1 MTPEERQL
9 IDDLYLRMR
18 EASTDDRDREAEA
31 HINQQVRQF
40 PLAPYLLTQT
50 VLVLEQ
56 NAEEQANYI
65 QDLEA
70 RIQELEQA
78 QRGGP
83 GTSSGGGG
91 GFLGRGRSVGTPP
104 ASGRRDDQGYD
115 ARYEEPQG
123 RPQSGSGIPQI
134 GSRAGEYGAPYGQGG
149 GRPPMGSPIPP
160 QAPPGAGIPPQ
171 QPPAQAA
178 SGGGGFLK
186 TALATA
192 AAVAGGVLVMDAL
205 KGMMGGS
212 GANAKQGELN
222 DSNND
227 PADYQSSSSSSPVF
241 NDDNNDP
248 GGDL

>member
-9 IDDLYLRMR
+9 IDDLFMRMR
-18 EASTDDRDREAEA
+18 EASVEDRDREAEA
-31 HINQQVRQF
+31 HINQQVRNN
-40 PLAPYLLTQT
+40 PLAAYLLTQT

-56 NAEEQANYI
+56 NAEEQAQYI
-65 QDLEA
+65 QELEA
-70 RIQELEQA
+70 RIQELEQN
-78 QRGGP
+78 QRGGQG
-83 GTSSGGGG
+83 GTGGGG
-91 GFLGRGRSVGTPP
+91 GFLGRGRSVSGPS
-104 ASGRRDDQGYD
+104 ASGRRDDQTYD

-123 RPQSGSGIPQI
+123 RPTSGSGIPQI
-134 GSRAGEYGAPYGQGG
+134 GSRAGEYGAPYGTGG

-160 QAPPGAGIPPQ
+160 QAPPGSLPPQ
-171 QPPAQAA
+171 QPPAQAT

-205 KGMMGGS
+205 KGVMGGGG
-212 GANAKQGELN
+212 GANANSKPGEFN

-227 PADYQSSSSSSPVF
+227 PADYQSSSSSSPIF

-248 GGDL
+248 ADL